1 MASISVCMAC
11 YNGAKYIEK
20 QLNSILIQLDK
31 NDEVIV
37 IDDCSSDDTPK
48 IIQSI
53 ADSRIR
59 FFENKKRCGV
69 NKNFERAISLAEK
82 GYIFMADQ
90 DDIWTPGRKNK
101 MLEPMLNG
109 KTLLISGNTVAINA
123 EGKDIDYNLGK
134 LSSASSRKYKK
145 NIVDIMLGRA
155 YYYGCAMAFNKKLNK
170 IILPF
175 PEYIESHDLW
185 IAMAANMIHEN
196 AHIEDVVLQRR
207 IHGNNASVVDRTLKA
222 KLNSR
227 LIFIKSYIELKRRI
241 RAI

>member
-1 MASISVCMAC
+1 
-11 YNGAKYIEK
+11 
-20 QLNSILIQLDK
+20 
-31 NDEVIV
+31 
-37 IDDCSSDDTPK
+37 
-48 IIQSI
+48 
-53 ADSRIR
+53 
-59 FFENKKRCGV
+59 
-69 NKNFERAISLAEK
+69 
-82 GYIFMADQ
+82 
-90 DDIWTPGRKNK
+90 
-101 MLEPMLNG
+101 
-109 KTLLISGNTVAINA
+109 
-123 EGKDIDYNLGK
+123 
-134 LSSASSRKYKK
+134 
-145 NIVDIMLGRA
+145 MLGRA